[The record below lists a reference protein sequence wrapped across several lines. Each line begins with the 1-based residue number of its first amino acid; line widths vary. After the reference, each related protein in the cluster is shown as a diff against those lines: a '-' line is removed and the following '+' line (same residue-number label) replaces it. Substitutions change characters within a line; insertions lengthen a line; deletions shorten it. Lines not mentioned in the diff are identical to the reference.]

1 METVNKIL
9 IISRYRFW
17 SYTAGTYLLGYLLGV
32 ANLNSFISLEFLVSF
47 VYFLLPANLF
57 LYGVND
63 YFDRDADVFNQ
74 KKGTMEYR
82 FKLADENFL
91 SGLIKICV
99 FISIIFILF
108 LQPFLAK
115 LTAALFTFLS
125 YFYSATPLRFK
136 TKPIIDSV
144 SNVLYILP
152 GIIGYLQTSTTHP
165 PVSIIIGLWCWVMAM
180 HLFSAIPDINS
191 DKKANI
197 LTTAV
202 YLGKSKSLLLCTFL
216 WSVFFLNIYSLIPF
230 GLGSALIIYPLI
242 PLINLVFKSINLT
255 KTYWYYPYINNIFGF
270 LIFILI
276 VESKLNG

>member
-63 YFDRDADVFNQ
+63 YFDRDTDVFNQ